1 MDMNNHG
8 HHQMIIQLAE
18 YLEGDNVDHRKL
30 YRFFQLTD
38 AEKSKVDDSKT
49 GQIYETLSQYVETKK
64 PTTTALIENL
74 QKCKVTQEYIE
85 FVANY
90 KY

>member
-1 MDMNNHG
+1 
-8 HHQMIIQLAE
+8 MIIQLSK
-18 YLEGDNVDHRKL
+18 YLEGDNVDYRKL

-38 AEKSKVDDSKT
+38 AEKSKIENSKT
-49 GQIYETLSQYVETKK
+49 GQMYETLSQYVETKK
-64 PTTTALIENL
+64 PTKDALIENL
-74 QKCKVTQEYIE
+74 QRCEVTQEYIE

>member
-1 MDMNNHG
+1 MNNHE
-8 HHQMIIQLAE
+8 HHDMIIQLAG
-18 YLEGDNVDHRKL
+18 YLEGDNVDYRKL
-30 YRFFQLTD
+30 YRFFQLTE

-74 QKCKVTQEYIE
+74 QKCKVTKEYIE
-85 FVANY
+85 FVANC